1 MDEARTLPSMDDAFA
16 ATLVFDLRGIRALD
30 ARAIAEH
37 GRSGLELME
46 TAAIRAVE
54 VACDMLPQAGGVIVA
69 CGPGNNGGDGWAM
82 ARLLH
87 EQGHEVEVVSP
98 VPTRPGTDA
107 ATNEARTRAMGL
119 PVVQTMPGQT
129 SADLVIDA
137 LLGTGLTREM
147 RHPIDAQVCSINA
160 LNKPVLS
167 VDLPSGLNTDTG
179 LPMADAVIAEC
190 TVTFAG
196 WKRGLCCPPAALFA
210 GRVKVVDIG
219 MPSDLARSL
228 AEACLDD

>member
-1 MDEARTLPSMDDAFA
+1 MDEPRTLPSMDDAFA
-16 ATLVFDLRGIRALD
+16 TSLIFDLRGIRALD

-54 VACDMLPQAGGVIVA
+54 VACDMLPQTGGVIVA

-87 EQGHEVEVVSP
+87 EQGHDVEVVSP

-119 PVVQTMPGQT
+119 PVVQTMPRRT

-137 LLGTGLTREM
+137 LLGTGLTKKM
-147 RHPIDAQVCSINA
+147 RYPIHAEVCSINA

-167 VDLPSGLNTDTG
+167 VDLPSGLHSDTG
-179 LPMADAVIAEC
+179 LPMTGAVIAEC

-196 WKRGLCCPPAALFA
+196 WKRVLLSPLGAFFA

-219 MPSDLARSL
+219 MPHDLARSL